1 MQQTSSK
8 SLPLGAAS
16 HGRRRFLRLAAAT
29 GGMAALAGCGFA
41 LRGTAD
47 LPFSTLYIGA
57 ADTSELGAQLRRYVR
72 NTTNTRI
79 VEDSKAAEAQLQIL
93 QETRERSIL
102 SLDASGRV
110 REFELRYL
118 FAFRVHD
125 GKGQDYIP
133 PTTIAL
139 KRDLTFS
146 DANTLAKDSEANL
159 LYRDMQNEAVQQ
171 VLRRMAAVESKQP
184 S

>member
-1 MQQTSSK
+1 MKPLLSS
-8 SLPLGAAS
+8 SSANTRRRLLLQAAAS
-16 HGRRRFLRLAAAT
+16 GGLAL
-29 GGMAALAGCGFA
+29 LAGCGFA

-57 ADTSELGAQLRRYVR
+57 SDTSELGAQLRRYVR

-79 VEDSKAAEAQLQIL
+79 VEDPKAAQAQLQIL

-146 DANTLAKDSEANL
+146 DANTLAKDSETNL
-159 LYRDMQNEAVQQ
+159 LYRDMQNETVQQ